1 MKKLNNLINKLG
13 IDKVLHYLVGAL
25 AIALAQ
31 PYGWIIMGIVFIV
44 FLILSIYKEY
54 KLDNEVDLVDIIFY
68 IGGGITSAVIYL
80 ISSNIL
86 GIC

>member
-86 GIC
+86 GI

>member
-54 KLDNEVDLVDIIFY
+54 KLDNEVDLIDVIFY

-86 GIC
+86 GI

>member
-80 ISSNIL
+80 N
-86 GIC
+86 

>member
-54 KLDNEVDLVDIIFY
+54 KLDNEADLVDIIFY

-86 GIC
+86 GI